1 MNALVRKNP
10 QSSFL
15 VDPESVFSQFD
26 SIFRDRFSDILDGT
40 TPSLSLFE
48 RATYPRLDIRDE
60 SDKVVVEVEVPG
72 LSKEDVK
79 VELNENVLIVRGEK
93 KKDVKEEKGNY
104 IRREL
109 KRSSFS
115 RQVCRLND
123 NCDVEKID
131 ASFKNGILIVTIPK
145 KKVEQTTP
153 QIKQIPVN

>member
-1 MNALVRKNP
+1 M
-10 QSSFL
+10 
-15 VDPESVFSQFD
+15 D
-26 SIFRDRFSDILDGT
+26 T
-40 TPSLSLFE
+40 
-48 RATYPRLDIRDE
+48 RDE